1 MMDNKESMFINLVR
15 EHKRTIYTVCYLFT
29 NQKEDVEDLF
39 QEILIRIWNG
49 MEGFEKRSNMNTWI
63 YKVALNTALN
73 EQAIKGRC
81 PQTLPL
87 NMEINPYD
95 ETDTSDVRISEL
107 HERILR
113 LEMADRALVM
123 LWLEDMSY
131 DEIAS
136 IMGISV
142 QNVGVRLVRIKE
154 KLIKMANNK

>member
-1 MMDNKESMFINLVR
+1 MDNKESKFINLVR
-15 EHKRTIYTVCYLFT
+15 EHKRTIYMVCYLFT
-29 NQKEDVEDLF
+29 SQKEDVEDLF

-49 MEGFEKRSNMNTWI
+49 MEGFEERSNMNTWVYRI
-63 YKVALNTALN
+63 ALNTALN
-73 EQAIKGRC
+73 EKALKGRC

-87 NMEINPYD
+87 TMDINPYD
-95 ETDTSDVRISEL
+95 EANKSDARISEL

-113 LEMADRALVM
+113 LDMADRALVM
-123 LWLEDMSY
+123 LWLEDLSY

-136 IMGISV
+136 IIGISS

>member
-1 MMDNKESMFINLVR
+1 MDNKESKFINLVR
-15 EHKRTIYTVCYLFT
+15 EYKRTIYTVCYLFT
-29 NQKEDVEDLF
+29 TQKEDVEDLF

-49 MEGFEKRSNMNTWI
+49 MEGFEERSNMNTWV
-63 YKVALNTALN
+63 YKIALNTALN
-73 EQAIKGRC
+73 EKVLKGRC

-87 NMEINPYD
+87 TMDINPYD
-95 ETDTSDVRISEL
+95 EANTSDARISEL

-113 LEMADRALVM
+113 LDMADRALVM
-123 LWLEDMSY
+123 LWLEDLSY

-136 IMGISV
+136 IIGISS

>member
-1 MMDNKESMFINLVR
+1 MDNKESKFINLVR
-15 EHKRTIYTVCYLFT
+15 EYKRTIYTVCYLFT
-29 NQKEDVEDLF
+29 SQKEDVEDLF

-49 MEGFEKRSNMNTWI
+49 MEGFEERSNMNTWVYRI
-63 YKVALNTALN
+63 ALNTALN
-73 EQAIKGRC
+73 EKALKGRC

-87 NMEINPYD
+87 TMDINPYD
-95 ETDTSDVRISEL
+95 EANTSDASFSEL

-113 LEMADRALVM
+113 LDMADRALVM
-123 LWLEDMSY
+123 LWLEDLSY

-136 IMGISV
+136 IIGISS